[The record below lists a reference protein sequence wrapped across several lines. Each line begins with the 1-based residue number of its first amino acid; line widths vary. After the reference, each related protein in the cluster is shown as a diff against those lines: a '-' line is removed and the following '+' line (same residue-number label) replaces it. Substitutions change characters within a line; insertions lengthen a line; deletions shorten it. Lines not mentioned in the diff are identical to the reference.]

1 MQPVQFKQARYDF
14 VFLGTGLAS
23 LSLLMRMLDSDKLSH
38 KKILLIDRAPKTSN
52 DRTWCF
58 WEKGP
63 GYFEQIVHHRWP
75 HISFLS
81 EEYSSDLA
89 IYPYE
94 YKMIRAID
102 LYAHCLNR
110 ISQHDNVELVYAEVE
125 DWKWTESKE
134 LCLQMN
140 GDNYSLEADL
150 VFNSIYTPRET
161 AGTIGLLQHFKGWL
175 IETEKPCFDKDRA
188 IMMDFRV
195 HQDHGTSFAYVL
207 PVSETRA
214 LVEYTLFTKALLAPE
229 TYEAELRNYIGS
241 MPGIDKYR
249 IVQDEFGVIPMT
261 TQQFRFREKA
271 YNLGT
276 AGGQTKGS
284 SGYTFQFIQKN
295 SEQIIA
301 ALLSNE
307 SLDNLRSSASR
318 FRFYDHVLLYILYH
332 DTLPGKKI
340 FSTLF
345 RKNAAPQ
352 VLKFLDNETSLAEEL
367 KIISTLPTL
376 PFLKAAIRVISN

>member
-1 MQPVQFKQARYDF
+1 MHPVQFKQARYDF

-23 LSLLMRMLDSDKLSH
+23 LSLLMRMLDSDKLRH
-38 KKILLIDRAPKTSN
+38 KKMLLIDREPKTSN

-58 WEKGP
+58 WEKGE
-63 GYFEQIVHHRWP
+63 GYFENIVHHRWP

-89 IYPYE
+89 IDPYE

-102 LYAHCLNR
+102 LYSYCLDR
-110 ISQHDNVELVYAEVE
+110 VSQYENVELVYAGVE
-125 DWKWTESKE
+125 DWDWKENKE
-134 LCLQMN
+134 LRLQLN
-140 GDNYSLEADL
+140 GTSHSLEADL
-150 VFNSIYTPRET
+150 VFNSIYTSTET

-175 IETEKPCFDKDRA
+175 IETEQPCFDKDRA

-195 HQDHGTSFAYVL
+195 HQSHGTSFAYVL
-207 PVSETRA
+207 PVSTNRA

-229 TYEAELRNYIGS
+229 TYEAELRDYIS
-241 MPGIDKYR
+241 TKLGIDKYR
-249 IVQDEFGVIPMT
+249 IVQDEFGIIPMT
-261 TQQFRFREKA
+261 TQRFRFRDKA

-295 SEQIIA
+295 SDMIIKK
-301 ALLSNE
+301 LLADQP
-307 SLDNLRSSASR
+307 LDTLKNTASR
-318 FRFYDHVLLYILYH
+318 FRFYDNVLLHILYH

-345 RKNAAPQ
+345 RKNEAQQ

-376 PFLKAAIRVISN
+376 PFLKAALKIISN